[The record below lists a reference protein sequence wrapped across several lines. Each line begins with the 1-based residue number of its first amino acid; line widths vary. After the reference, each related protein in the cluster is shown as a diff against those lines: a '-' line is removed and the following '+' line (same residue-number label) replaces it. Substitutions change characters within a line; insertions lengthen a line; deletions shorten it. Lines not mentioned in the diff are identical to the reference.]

1 MPSRGSSSPFTPR
14 CSTLT
19 LLVRRVSLSVYVAT
33 CAGEACTWRRGPER
47 ATAAEAVLDGRKHLR
62 QAVVWRPAAAESVVL
77 VGEYVH
83 EGKLL
88 VVGADMAFAELRAY
102 RRLIDATT
110 FGQARR
116 DIRAAEQVNDHLASY
131 VEMLIDEERADPR
144 PGLAELAAK
153 HAGDSLPFDAEE
165 YFGEDWRAWCTD
177 GRRSTLAWLRAHE
190 PELLAAHVRPDNDW
204 GNDYDPLPWI
214 ATSDRAAVE
223 AHLTA
228 AGHQVRYVPE
238 LGRHYLEPGADWLRH
253 VRGER

>member
-19 LLVRRVSLSVYVAT
+19 LLLRRVSDAVYVAT
-33 CAGEACTWRRGPER
+33 CAGQGCSWQRGPER
-47 ATAAEAVLDGRKHLR
+47 ATAAEAVVDGRKHLR

-83 EGKLL
+83 GGKLL
-88 VVGADMAFAELRAY
+88 VVGADMVLTELRAY
-102 RRLIDATT
+102 RRLMDATT

-116 DIRAAEQVNDHLASY
+116 DLRAAEQVNDHLASH
-131 VEMLIDEERADPR
+131 VERLIEEERADAR
-144 PGLAELAAK
+144 LGLAELAAT
-153 HAGDSLPFDAEE
+153 HAGDSVPFDAED
-165 YFGEDWRAWCTD
+165 YFGEDWRAWRTD

-190 PELLAAHVRPDNDW
+190 PELLAAHVRPDSEW

-214 ATSDRAAVE
+214 ATSARAAVE

-228 AGHQVRYVPE
+228 AGHQVRWVPE
-238 LGRHYLEPGADWLRH
+238 LGQLYLEPGTDWLGH
-253 VRGER
+253 VRGEQ